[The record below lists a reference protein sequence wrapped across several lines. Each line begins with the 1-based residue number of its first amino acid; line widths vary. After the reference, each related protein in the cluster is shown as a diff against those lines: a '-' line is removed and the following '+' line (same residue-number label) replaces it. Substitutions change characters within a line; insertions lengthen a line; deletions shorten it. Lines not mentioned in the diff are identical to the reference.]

1 MFGMMEGAS
10 LEVDLDKPLTEET
23 KNFARASIRAQLEGK
38 GVARERIEAALAKL
52 DELFNDWSPAG
63 FLATSFEQM
72 ATMIESR
79 VTFAQGCKDTVE
91 RIARGAAEQ
100 AGAAGRTIFEL
111 GCISAC
117 MTTAAMMMDVA
128 ATRMRELAAEVRDDK
143 PEAAGQA

>member
-1 MFGMMEGAS
+1 MFGIMDGAS
-10 LEVDLDKPLTEET
+10 IDVDLSKPLTEET
-23 KNFARASIRAQLEGK
+23 KHVTRASLRAQLEAN
-38 GVARERIEAALAKL
+38 GVPPDLTEAAIAKL
-52 DELFNDWSPAG
+52 DALFADWTPAG
-63 FLATSFEQM
+63 FFATSLEQM
-72 ATMIESR
+72 ADMVGSR